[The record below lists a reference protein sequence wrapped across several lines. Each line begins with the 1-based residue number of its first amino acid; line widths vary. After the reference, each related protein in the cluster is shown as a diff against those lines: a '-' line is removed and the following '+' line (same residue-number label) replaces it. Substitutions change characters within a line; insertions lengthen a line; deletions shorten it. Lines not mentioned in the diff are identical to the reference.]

1 MNDIF
6 FYKGFIFN
14 DYSFNKHH
22 YTDNRHG
29 VASHY
34 LAYMIKGNC
43 RIVTANDELFI
54 KPGDLFYIP
63 KGLPYQS
70 FWDSE
75 DDIKFL
81 SFGFDFFPESDIHNF
96 YLQKIECDESII
108 NEIKNI
114 PIKKTI
120 DSMTIGAFYSALS
133 LVLPLLKEN
142 KTKKNYHVILEKA
155 KSYIYDNPNCNV
167 GDIARHCLISESAL
181 YHIFKKYADT
191 TPNALI
197 QKLRCEKGVILLKT
211 TDKSVQQISDDL
223 GFSSTSYF
231 RKILYLNMGKT
242 PREIRKNSKNI

>member
-34 LAYMIKGNC
+34 LAYMIKGTC
-43 RIVTANDELFI
+43 RILTADTELFI
-54 KPGDLFYIP
+54 EAGDLFYIP

-70 FWDSE
+70 FWQSV
-75 DDIKFL
+75 DDLKFL
-81 SFGFDFFPESDIHNF
+81 SFGFNFFPESDKNDFI
-96 YLQKIECDESII
+96 LQKIKCDEKII
-108 NEIKNI
+108 NEIKKI
-114 PIKKTI
+114 PIKKNL
-120 DSMTIGAFYSALS
+120 DSITIGAFYSALS

-197 QKLRCEKGVILLKT
+197 QKSRCEKGVILLKT

-231 RKILYLNMGKT
+231 RKILYLNIGKT

>member
-1 MNDIF
+1 
-6 FYKGFIFN
+6 
-14 DYSFNKHH
+14 
-22 YTDNRHG
+22 
-29 VASHY
+29 
-34 LAYMIKGNC
+34 MIKGNC
-43 RIVTANDELFI
+43 KILTADNELFI
-54 KPGDLFYIP
+54 EAGDLFYIP

-70 FWDSE
+70 FWQSE
-75 DDIKFL
+75 DDLRFL
-81 SFGFDFFPESDIHNF
+81 SFGFNFFPESDKNDFI
-96 YLQKIECDESII
+96 LQKIKCDEKII
-108 NEIKNI
+108 NEIKKI
-114 PIKKTI
+114 PIKKNL
-120 DSMTIGAFYSALS
+120 DSITIGAFYSALS